1 MNNTPPDG
9 STQILAYVWKV
20 TASSCLPGCYN
31 EKTDPA
37 QHSLVCWVSASQPYV
52 ASLFPVPSPDLW
64 SEPVLIRVKTHGPL
78 WGFQSHKHLILLRT
92 EVLTFHFALSLRQCI
107 PSYSD
112 SCGFAIDWLDVQVL
126 RSCSRSY
133 KRKVKGP
140 SFKNALGHT
149 LKVDD
154 DSLYVQLCG
163 RVSGLTFIVTRG
175 NSTFCSYVT

>member
-1 MNNTPPDG
+1 MVRAC
-9 STQILAYVWKV
+9 AYQSQD
-20 TASSCLPGCYN
+20 TRAYLG
-31 EKTDPA
+31 
-37 QHSLVCWVSASQPYV
+37 VS
-52 ASLFPVPSPDLW
+52 VPHAPHTLS
-64 SEPVLIRVKTHGPL
+64 
-78 WGFQSHKHLILLRT
+78 T
-92 EVLTFHFALSLRQCI
+92 EVLTFHFALSLRQCV